1 MFEHVHRGPWPPRAR
16 EMRGPAWTG
25 RPLFAPYQITGT
37 AQKERM
43 TTFLFWERPGR
54 RHPLGGLWGGLPAIF
69 LSVATHSEG
78 GPLVM
83 RATRRISIGRLVT

>member
-1 MFEHVHRGPWPPRAR
+1 
-16 EMRGPAWTG
+16 
-25 RPLFAPYQITGT
+25 
-37 AQKERM
+37 M